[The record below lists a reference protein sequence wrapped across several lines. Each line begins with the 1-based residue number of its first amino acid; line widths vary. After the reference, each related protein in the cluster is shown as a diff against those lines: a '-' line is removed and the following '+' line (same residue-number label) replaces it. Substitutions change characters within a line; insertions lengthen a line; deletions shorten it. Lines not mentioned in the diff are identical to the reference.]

1 MDMSFAGYLSFIPF
15 LLLTISIFNTRIIC
29 TILKVY
35 TYLCLFFTS
44 LLFVL
49 DLELFRVWGYKIDV
63 SILKYLDSPTEVIA
77 SSLASPIL
85 LLVFLFL
92 FQSILFLFIYN
103 KFIHKKIDGIHK
115 EFFWKASAFLL
126 LTAFL
131 FIPIR
136 GGFGLSPMN
145 QSTVC
150 FSNNNFA
157 NQAAI
162 NYAWNFFDTVVFEQ
176 DDANPYVFMENSA
189 AESILTKLYSQENSS
204 LSVLKNERPNIVFI
218 IWESFTY
225 KLLNENG
232 VVPEFNSLIDE
243 GIFFDNIYANGDRS
257 DKGLVALFS
266 GYPTIPGKSIINKI
280 AKASKLPHIS
290 KALAKENY
298 ESAFFYGGEIEFFRL
313 KSYLATGDYSFIES
327 KKNFS
332 EEDMNSKW
340 GAHDHVVYKKLEDKI
355 MQANEPFFYSMFTL
369 SSHEPFEIPIEPLIK
384 DNDEESKFL
393 NSHNYADKSLGNFIS
408 NMKKSRLWDNTLF
421 IIVADHGHRLPK
433 NSKYFSP
440 EAFHIP
446 MLWIGGALSV
456 TDTVIHSYG
465 NQTDIAKTLLSQMNM
480 NSDEFKWSNN
490 LFEKGNDNFAYY
502 SFSYGYGLV
511 KDSSTI
517 IYDAQFSRYLEE
529 KGLHLDKLKKH
540 GKAILQSS
548 YQDYYDK

>member
-1 MDMSFAGYLSFIPF
+1 MLYQFDSTSELDFNTFINIFIYGLKMDMSFAGYLSFIPF

-103 KFIHKKIDGIHK
+103 KLDGIHK

-204 LSVLKNERPNIVFI
+204 LSVLKNDLI
-218 IWESFTY
+218 SY
-225 KLLNENG
+225 LL
-232 VVPEFNSLIDE
+232 
-243 GIFFDNIYANGDRS
+243 
-257 DKGLVALFS
+257 S
-266 GYPTIPGKSIINKI
+266 G
-280 AKASKLPHIS
+280 
-290 KALAKENY
+290 KALRISFLTKMEL
-298 ESAFFYGGEIEFFRL
+298 FR
-313 KSYLATGDYSFIES
+313 
-327 KKNFS
+327 N
-332 EEDMNSKW
+332 
-340 GAHDHVVYKKLEDKI
+340 
-355 MQANEPFFYSMFTL
+355 
-369 SSHEPFEIPIEPLIK
+369 LI
-384 DNDEESKFL
+384 
-393 NSHNYADKSLGNFIS
+393 
-408 NMKKSRLWDNTLF
+408 
-421 IIVADHGHRLPK
+421 V
-433 NSKYFSP
+433 
-440 EAFHIP
+440 
-446 MLWIGGALSV
+446 
-456 TDTVIHSYG
+456 
-465 NQTDIAKTLLSQMNM
+465 
-480 NSDEFKWSNN
+480 
-490 LFEKGNDNFAYY
+490 
-502 SFSYGYGLV
+502 
-511 KDSSTI
+511 
-517 IYDAQFSRYLEE
+517 
-529 KGLHLDKLKKH
+529 
-540 GKAILQSS
+540 
-548 YQDYYDK
+548 